1 MTRPGLG
8 SDPGALPSLEAE
20 SARAAGGEPLEP
32 LAVGDG
38 PRESEAPSSGTFAAE
53 DFLFHLYRGS
63 ELLEDNRVG
72 EAKEELERALAF
84 QPQDVEGQGLLGVVY
99 FRLGLYPR
107 AIHIFEEIV
116 HARPQAETPR
126 LNLGLCYLKTGQLL
140 RARDAFSALLEQSPK
155 HKRAAGYLGLA
166 HQRLGEFEQAASAFE
181 RAGQPHLARRMHEAL
196 SDLLE
201 PGPRPEMQA
210 VRAVA
215 AEAAAE
221 LDTDAH
227 AFTRAEQTTGEPALA
242 GHWHPHEIGGDSPPP
257 SRSFK
262 PRASA
267 PPPPP
272 APAVDV
278 GVPLDPAVRPPPP
291 GLRSPRQLAEHLL
304 ITAPADGRVAQ
315 SGDEV
320 ALIRLDGAFAVR
332 LDRVRALLPEAGQF
346 TQAAILRRA
355 RGRELDEPLGGMR
368 TPLVVLDGRGAL
380 VVSAEPRLLVTRL
393 SRELFYAREDRVIGF
408 DLSLRH
414 ESGRLSIGAMEHVPM
429 VQLSGEGML
438 ALQTSKAVFAVAVSA
453 DRPALLRGATVVG
466 WVGRI
471 VPQPAAP
478 GDAAAVQAGLVK
490 MSGDGA
496 VFVDA
501 V

>member
-8 SDPGALPSLEAE
+8 TDPGALPSLEAE
-20 SARAAGGEPLEP
+20 SARAGGSEPAGLAGES
-32 LAVGDG
+32 VGD
-38 PRESEAPSSGTFAAE
+38 RESEVPSSGTFAAE

-84 QPQDVEGQGLLGVVY
+84 QPQDIEGQGLLGVVY

-107 AIHIFEEIV
+107 AIQIFEEIV
-116 HARPQAETPR
+116 RARPAAETPR
-126 LNLGLCYLKTGQLL
+126 LNLGLCFLKTGQLL
-140 RARDAFSALLEQSPK
+140 RARDAFSELLERSPS

-181 RAGQPHLARRMHEAL
+181 RAGQPHLARRMREAIA
-196 SDLLE
+196 DLLE

-221 LDTDAH
+221 LDSDSH

-242 GHWHPHEIGGDSPPP
+242 GHWHPHEIGGDAPPP

-262 PRASA
+262 PRASV
-267 PPPPP
+267 PPPP
-272 APAVDV
+272 APPAGDT
-278 GVPLDPAVRPPPP
+278 GVPLEIADRPRPP
-291 GLRSPRQLAEHLL
+291 GISSPRQLVERLL
-304 ITAPADGRVAQ
+304 IAAPADARVAQ
-315 SGDEV
+315 SSDEV

-332 LDRVRALLPEAGQF
+332 LDRVRALLPEAGPF
-346 TQAAILRRA
+346 TQTTILRRA

-368 TPLVVLDGRGAL
+368 TPLVVLDGVGAL
-380 VVSAEPRLLVTRL
+380 VLSAEPSLLVTRL

-429 VQLSGEGML
+429 VQLSGEGLL
-438 ALQTSKAVFAVAVSA
+438 ALQTSKALFAVQVSA
-453 DRPALLRGATVVG
+453 DRPALLRGATIVG

-471 VPQPAAP
+471 LPQPAAP
-478 GDAAAVQAGLVK
+478 SDAAAMQAGLVK
-490 MSGDGA
+490 MNGDGA

-501 V
+501 L